1 MRKHAPKDGAQFIRD
16 QNVAVVITARGHARQ
31 VDVQI
36 TEHVYFD
43 LEYELSYYYLDY
55 YERKFPK

>member
-43 LEYELSYYYLDY
+43 LDYELSYYYWDY
-55 YERKFPK
+55 YE